1 MTKPHLPTAPHRV
14 RVADQTNKMI
24 ELRKAGMSY
33 ARIGEAL
40 GCSVKNVHDGIKRGL
55 KLLVEEPA
63 RELRQLELER
73 LDALML
79 GVWKQA
85 KDGHLGAID
94 RVLKIQERRAKLLGL
109 DAPSKVSIEDAPMP
123 VMVNVQVVD
132 ASKADGGE
140 GGGDAGG
147 V

>member
-1 MTKPHLPTAPHRV
+1 
-14 RVADQTNKMI
+14 
-24 ELRKAGMSY
+24 
-33 ARIGEAL
+33 
-40 GCSVKNVHDGIKRGL
+40 
-55 KLLVEEPA
+55 
-63 RELRQLELER
+63 
-73 LDALML
+73 ML